1 MVSSLAV
8 PRRRKPSALRRAA
21 LATAA
26 LALAAAAA
34 ASALWVA
41 LPDPSPLA
49 RENPRT
55 TALIERRRAEA
66 RQRRRPFQP
75 RQSWIGL
82 DRVTPRL
89 VQSVLL
95 SEDANFFGHD
105 GIDWEAVRD
114 AAEHDLR
121 ARRFAR
127 GASTL
132 TQQLAKNL
140 WLGPEKTLWRK
151 AKEAVLA
158 AKLERAVSKKRI
170 LALYLNVVE
179 MDDAVF
185 GVEAGARHRFGTS
198 AADLSLAQAVVLA
211 STLPAPRRVD
221 LAQPSSWLR
230 QRSRRL
236 LDRMRDFGRVSAE
249 EHLRAS
255 TELER
260 ILAGPRPIDDRAEP
274 PEDDEV
280 AASGGS
286 RSRVGSAD
294 PGPPH
299 PAPPRGPPAMKA
311 ASPQDQIS
319 PLPRLVPGEREISA
333 TSTETPTEAET
344 PTSTETASA
353 TPTANAAAATD
364 R

>member
-1 MVSSLAV
+1 MVSSFAV
-8 PRRRKPSALRRAA
+8 PRRPKPSALRRAA

-26 LALAAAAA
+26 LVLAAAAA
-34 ASALWVA
+34 VSALWVA

-158 AKLERAVSKKRI
+158 AKLERAVPKKRI

-179 MDDAVF
+179 MDDGVF
-185 GVEAGARHRFGTS
+185 GVEAGARHRFGVG
-198 AADLSLAQAVVLA
+198 AGDLSLAQSVVLA
-211 STLPAPRRVD
+211 SILPAPRRVD
-221 LAQPSSWLR
+221 LARPSSWLAA
-230 QRSRRL
+230 RSRRL
-236 LDRMRDFGRVSAE
+236 LDRLRDVGRVGPE

-255 TELER
+255 AELER
-260 ILAGPRPIDDRAEP
+260 ILAGPRPSDDRAEP
-274 PEDDEV
+274 PDEE
-280 AASGGS
+280 AAE
-286 RSRVGSAD
+286 A
-294 PGPPH
+294 
-299 PAPPRGPPAMKA
+299 KA
-311 ASPQDQIS
+311 AGAST
-319 PLPRLVPGEREISA
+319 A
-333 TSTETPTEAET
+333 TATATPT
-344 PTSTETASA
+344 PTSTATTTSNSTA
-353 TPTANAAAATD
+353 TPAATEIATETSPPTATAA